1 MLKETRLRR
10 PSSAT
15 TASSGTETVESQ
27 HSRAGS
33 RGSSAA
39 VSAWTA
45 ADDDVLASARAA
57 GMNWQPIATRFFPT
71 KSANACRKRH
81 ERLMERRY
89 QEEWEQDRLE
99 ELATAYFDCRKEMWA
114 ILGERLG
121 ERWGLVEGKCMEKG
135 LKNLQTIARASQRKR
150 IRLSEGDEAK
160 SEVDHEDDSGI
171 GLSDIEIEMSV
182 NNRPSSAP
190 AVGAKRSLSSSPIE
204 PRRRPP
210 QLPLY
215 QPPSSAI
222 PHSNP
227 ATMKSLASTTSIP
240 FADSKASAPF
250 LQRDILSIQAILSP
264 AD

>member
-1 MLKETRLRR
+1 MLSDGRLRR
-10 PSSAT
+10 TSST
-15 TASSGTETVESQ
+15 TNASSGTETVDSR
-27 HSRAGS
+27 HSREGS
-33 RGSSAA
+33 RGSSTAA
-39 VSAWTA
+39 SAWST

-89 QEEWEQDRLE
+89 QEEWDQDRLE

-150 IRLSEGDEAK
+150 IRLSDGDDVK
-160 SEVDHEDDSGI
+160 SERDHEDDSGV
-171 GLSDIEIEMSV
+171 GLSDAEIEMSATH
-182 NNRPSSAP
+182 RPSSAP
-190 AVGAKRSLSSSPIE
+190 VVGNKRSLSSSPIE
-204 PRRRPP
+204 SRRRPP
-210 QLPLY
+210 ELPLY
-215 QPPSSAI
+215 QPPVSVMPRAGPATIISSA
-222 PHSNP
+222 SV
-227 ATMKSLASTTSIP
+227 TSRP
-240 FADSKASAPF
+240 MADGKAPAPF
-250 LQRDILSIQAILSP
+250 FQRDILSIQSILSP

>member
-1 MLKETRLRR
+1 MVQETRLRR

-15 TASSGTETVESQ
+15 TASSSTETVGSQ

-33 RGSSAA
+33 RSSSAA
-39 VSAWTA
+39 AAVWTA

-81 ERLMERRY
+81 ERLMDRRY

-99 ELATAYFDCRKEMWA
+99 ELATAYFDCRKEMWT

-150 IRLSEGDEAK
+150 IRRSERDETR
-160 SEVDHEDDSGI
+160 SERDQEDDSGSQAFFSTSHRDKAI
-171 GLSDIEIEMSV
+171 SV
-182 NNRPSSAP
+182 LKPYRTSSSATPTTTLP
-190 AVGAKRSLSSSPIE
+190 AARLS
-204 PRRRPP
+204 
-210 QLPLY
+210 
-215 QPPSSAI
+215 
-222 PHSNP
+222 N
-227 ATMKSLASTTSIP
+227 ATTDSTYDACRFHYDYVESR
-240 FADSKASAPF
+240 AG
-250 LQRDILSIQAILSP
+250 
-264 AD
+264 